1 MNDFLLEIGKNP
13 QARKMLGALGL
24 PLPIP
29 EPLTRDTG
37 PYSDLALRDMNVAV
51 VAAPG
56 HTLGGEI
63 ARALVGAGANPFLA
77 DPESLGHVFREP
89 SEAYGRPARALS
101 ALGEKEKL
109 GAVVLDASGISTIKD
124 LRALYDA
131 LAPLVGD
138 GCGGRRG
145 LLPLVSRVK
154 KSGRI
159 VVLAREPGQ
168 EHPEVDAAR
177 AAIEGFVRSVSKEVG
192 GKGATANL
200 VRVAKGAEKRL
211 APVLRF
217 FLSPRSAFVS
227 GQPIVVNATAKELS
241 EPPLVR
247 PFEGKLVLVTGAARG
262 IGASTAKAFARDGA
276 HVLLVDRPD
285 DAKELSQ
292 LAREIGGTPVLVDVT
307 ADEASRTL
315 IDAIKARSPEGRLD
329 VIVHNAGITRDKTL
343 ARMKAEQWDQVLAVN
358 LEAVVRLTRDLEPLL
373 RENGR
378 ILGLSSVAGI
388 AGNMGQTAYAATKAG
403 VIGFVRAQS
412 KRLADRGITVNAVAP
427 GFIETRMTAA
437 IPFAIREG
445 ARRLSA
451 LGQGGQP
458 VDVAEAIVFLAS
470 PGAQGVTGQV
480 LRVCGGALVGA

>member
-1 MNDFLLEIGKNP
+1 MNDFLLELGKNP

-29 EPLTRDTG
+29 EPLTRDVG
-37 PYSDLALRDMNVAV
+37 PYSDLALCDTNVAI

-56 HTLGGEI
+56 HTLGPFV
-63 ARALVGAGANPFLA
+63 ARALVAAGANPFLA
-77 DPESLGHVFREP
+77 DPESLGAAFREP
-89 SEAYGRPARALS
+89 SEAYGRPARPLG
-101 ALGEKEKL
+101 ALGERERL
-109 GAVVLDASGISTIKD
+109 GAVVLDASGISTVKD
-124 LRALYDA
+124 LRALYDG
-131 LAPLVGD
+131 LA
-138 GCGGRRG
+138 
-145 LLPLVSRVK
+145 PLVSRVK
-154 KSGRI
+154 KSGRV
-159 VVLAREPGQ
+159 VVLARELGQ
-168 EHPEVDAAR
+168 DHPEVDAAR
-177 AAIEGFVRSVSKEVG
+177 GAIEGFVRSVSKEVG

-217 FLSPRSAFVS
+217 FLSSRSAFVS
-227 GQPIVVNATAKELS
+227 GQPIVVGTTAKDLP
-241 EPPLVR
+241 EPVLVR
-247 PFEGKLVLVTGAARG
+247 PFEGKVVIVTGAARG
-262 IGASTAKAFARDGA
+262 IGASTARAFARDGA
-276 HVLLVDRPD
+276 HVICVDRPD
-285 DAKELSQ
+285 DARELSQ
-292 LAREIGGTPVLVDVT
+292 LARAIGGAPLLVDVT
-307 ADEASRTL
+307 SE
-315 IDAIKARSPEGRLD
+315 DAARALVDAVRSHGGLD

-358 LEAVVRLTRDLEPLL
+358 LEAVVRLTRELEPEL
-373 RENGR
+373 RDNGR

-458 VDVAEAIVFLAS
+458 EDVAEALVFLAS

>member
-37 PYSDLALRDMNVAV
+37 PYSDLALRDVNVAV

-101 ALGEKEKL
+101 SLGEKEKL
-109 GAVVLDASGISTIKD
+109 GAVVFDASGISTIKD

-131 LAPLVGD
+131 LAPLVG
-138 GCGGRRG
+138 
-145 LLPLVSRVK
+145 RVK

-292 LAREIGGTPVLVDVT
+292 LARELGGTPVLVDVT

-458 VDVAEAIVFLAS
+458 VDVAEALVFLAS

>member
-13 QARKMLGALGL
+13 RARKVLGALGL

-29 EPLTRDTG
+29 EPLARTRAA
-37 PYSDLALRDMNVAV
+37 YSDLELADRNVAV

-56 HTLGGEI
+56 HALAGEI
-63 ARALVGAGANPFLA
+63 ARAIVGAGGNPFLS
-77 DPESLGHVFREP
+77 DPDALGAAFRDP
-89 SEAYGRPARALS
+89 SEAYGRPARPLS
-101 ALGEKEKL
+101 TLGDRDKL
-109 GAVVLDASGISTIKD
+109 AAVVLDATGIATVKD
-124 LRALYDA
+124 LRALYD
-131 LAPLVGD
+131 LLSPLVG
-138 GCGGRRG
+138 
-145 LLPLVSRVK
+145 RVQ
-154 KSGRI
+154 KSGRV

-168 EHPEVDAAR
+168 DHPEVDAAR

-192 GKGATANL
+192 GKGTTANL

-211 APVLRF
+211 PPVLRF

-227 GQPIVVNATAKELS
+227 GQPIVVTSTAKDL
-241 EPPLVR
+241 PDPKMVR
-247 PFEGKLVLVTGAARG
+247 PFEGKVVLVTGAARG
-262 IGASTAKAFARDGA
+262 IGAATAKAFARDGA

-285 DAKELSQ
+285 DAKDLSQ
-292 LAREIGGTPVLVDVT
+292 LAREIGGTPVLADVT
-307 ADEASRTL
+307 AEDAARTL
-315 IDAIKARSPEGRLD
+315 EGAAKAKGGLD

-358 LEAVVRLTRDLEPLL
+358 LDAVVRLTRELAPAV

-403 VIGFVRAQS
+403 VIGFVRAES
-412 KRLADRGITVNAVAP
+412 RRLAERGITVNAVAP

-458 VDVAEAIVFLAS
+458 VDVAEALVFLAS
-470 PGAQGVTGQV
+470 AGAQGVTGQV